1 MQGLKRTQL
10 DPDPIAQFRRWM
22 KDATDAGLP
31 RPDAMSVSTV
41 DADGGPSCRMVL
53 LKSVDERGFVFST
66 NYRSRKAR
74 EIQSNPQVAL
84 LTYWNP
90 LERQV
95 RVEGRATRIS
105 AQASDAIFHRRPR
118 GARLGAWASPQ
129 SDVIDDR
136 ESLDRRVAEVQERF
150 ASDVPRPPHWGG
162 YRVIPDRIEFWQG
175 HDDRLHDRLCYH
187 RSSDEGDGGWTI
199 ERLAP

>member
-1 MQGLKRTQL
+1 MQGLRRTQL
-10 DPDPIAQFRRWM
+10 DRDPIAQFRCWM
-22 KDATDAGLP
+22 DDAVDAGVP

-41 DADGGPSCRMVL
+41 DADGRPSCRMVL

-66 NYRSRKAR
+66 NYGSRKAR
-74 EIQSNPQVAL
+74 EIASNPQVAL
-84 LTYWNP
+84 LTYWIA

-95 RVEGRATRIS
+95 RVEGPATRIS
-105 AQASDAIFHRRPR
+105 ARGSDAIFHRRPR

-129 SDVIDDR
+129 SDAIDNR
-136 ESLDRRVAEVQERF
+136 ESLDRRVAEIQERF

-162 YRVIPDRIEFWQG
+162 YRVFPERIEFWQG

-187 RSSDEGDGGWTI
+187 RAEGGGWTI